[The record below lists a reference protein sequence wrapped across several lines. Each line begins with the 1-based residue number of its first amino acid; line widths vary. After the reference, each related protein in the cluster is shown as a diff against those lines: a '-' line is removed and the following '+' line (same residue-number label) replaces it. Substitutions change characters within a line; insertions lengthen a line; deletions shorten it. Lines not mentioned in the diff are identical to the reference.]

1 MTALPALLDEQ
12 VRALAVTILKRRE
25 FPFWHDT
32 PGLISFLAWLSG
44 LWETD
49 PVLYWAMLAGL
60 VAVALLLLAHVT
72 WAVRRALAVPAPA
85 RPPRPDTAAPP
96 FLEEAD
102 ALARRGMFLEAAR
115 RVQLAALDLLT
126 GLGFRVVRTHEP
138 PEDLAPDATVWWIE
152 PAELCRSVPGGGW
165 RGEPWV
171 RAGGTAVLFLA
182 PAVGEDAGCALLE
195 GVVLP
200 RRVADTS
207 GGASP
212 RGARGERPA
221 TAHGVSGDALPRART
236 VEVPGLLTFADAGD
250 WRVRAVS
257 AERPLV
263 LERALGAGRIVA
275 VADATV
281 LRNQS
286 LDRGDAALLVVDL
299 VRAFGVPRFHEG
311 GEGPRARRSAAAYL
325 ATSPALLVFCGLALT
340 GVLFAWQG
348 NLVPPRALP
357 GPGTDTPGLDAFVDS
372 LAALYAGTRDHARVL
387 ERYRELAAARLRRHF
402 GMPPET
408 PVGVLAERLACD
420 RRLGPSAL
428 RLLVEGAPVAG
439 ERSLR
444 DAVRVLDALVQEA
457 SA

>member
-1 MTALPALLDEQ
+1 MRRSGLI
-12 VRALAVTILKRRE
+12 ALAAAC
-25 FPFWHDT
+25 
-32 PGLISFLAWLSG
+32 GLL
-44 LWETD
+44 
-49 PVLYWAMLAGL
+49 VLAGML
-60 VAVALLLLAHVT
+60 YPDEKRPEQSLTTFGTGPWGYRAV
-72 WAVRRALAVPAPA
+72 
-85 RPPRPDTAAPP
+85 
-96 FLEEAD
+96 F
-102 ALARRGMFLEAAR
+102 
-115 RVQLAALDLLT
+115 DLLT
-126 GLGFRVVRTHEP
+126 ELGFPVVRTHEP

-152 PAELCRSVPGGGW
+152 PAELCPSVPGGGW

-250 WRVRAVS
+250 WRVSAVS

-286 LDRGDAALLVVDL
+286 LDRGDAAPLVVDL

-408 PVGVLAERLACD
+408 PVGVLAERLARD
-420 RRLGPSAL
+420 RRLAPGAL

-439 ERSLR
+439 ERGLR
-444 DAVRVLDALVQEA
+444 DAVRVLDALVREA

>member
-1 MTALPALLDEQ
+1 MRRSGLI
-12 VRALAVTILKRRE
+12 ALAAAC
-25 FPFWHDT
+25 
-32 PGLISFLAWLSG
+32 GLL
-44 LWETD
+44 
-49 PVLYWAMLAGL
+49 VLAGML
-60 VAVALLLLAHVT
+60 YPDEKRPEQSLTTFGTGPWGYRAV
-72 WAVRRALAVPAPA
+72 
-85 RPPRPDTAAPP
+85 
-96 FLEEAD
+96 F
-102 ALARRGMFLEAAR
+102 
-115 RVQLAALDLLT
+115 DLLT
-126 GLGFRVVRTHEP
+126 ELGFPVARTYEP
-138 PEDLAPDATVWWIE
+138 PEELAPDATVWWLE
-152 PAELCRSVPGGGW
+152 PAGLCRSVPGDDW

-182 PAVGEDAGCALLE
+182 SVAGEDAGCALLE

-200 RRVADTS
+200 RRVADAS
-207 GGASP
+207 GGGP
-212 RGARGERPA
+212 RGARDECPA
-221 TAHGVSGDALPRART
+221 TAHAVSGDALPRART
-236 VEVPGLLTFADAGD
+236 LEVPSLLTFADAGD
-250 WRVRAVS
+250 WRVSAVS
-257 AERPLV
+257 GERPLV

-281 LRNQS
+281 LRNQW
-286 LDRGDAALLVVDL
+286 LDRGDAAPLVVDL

-311 GEGPRARRSAAAYL
+311 GEGPRTRRSAAAYL

-357 GPGTDTPGLDAFVDS
+357 GPETDPPGLDAFVDS

-408 PVGVLAERLACD
+408 PVGVLAERLARD
-420 RRLGPSAL
+420 RRLAPGAL

-439 ERSLR
+439 ERGLR
-444 DAVRVLDALVQEA
+444 DAVRVLDALVREA

>member
-1 MTALPALLDEQ
+1 M
-12 VRALAVTILKRRE
+12 
-25 FPFWHDT
+25 
-32 PGLISFLAWLSG
+32 SG
-44 LWETD
+44 
-49 PVLYWAMLAGL
+49 PSPS
-60 VAVALLLLAHVT
+60 
-72 WAVRRALAVPAPA
+72 RSSS
-85 RPPRPDTAAPP
+85 
-96 FLEEAD
+96 EANSRSGTT
-102 ALARRGMFLEAAR
+102 RRGSSPSWPGCPGCGRPTPCSTGRCWRAWSRSRCCCSRTSPGRSGARSRYLRRPGR
-115 RVQLAALDLLT
+115 RV
-126 GLGFRVVRTHEP
+126 RTRRP
-138 PEDLAPDATVWWIE
+138 R
-152 PAELCRSVPGGGW
+152 RSSRRRTRW
-165 RGEPWV
+165 RGGACSSRP
-171 RAGGTAVLFLA
+171 RAGSSSPPSTSSSALLFLA

-207 GGASP
+207 GGAGP

-250 WRVRAVS
+250 WRVSAVS

-286 LDRGDAALLVVDL
+286 LDRGDAAPLVVDL

-340 GVLFAWQG
+340 GALFAWQG
-348 NLVPPRALP
+348 HLVPPRALP

-408 PVGVLAERLACD
+408 LVGVLAERLVRD
-420 RRLGPSAL
+420 RRLAPGTL

-439 ERSLR
+439 ERGLR
-444 DAVRVLDALVQEA
+444 DAVRALDALVREA

>member
-1 MTALPALLDEQ
+1 MTALPAPSDEH
-12 VRALAVTILKRRE
+12 VRALAVTILKRSE
-25 FPFWHDT
+25 FAFWHDT

-115 RVQLAALDLLT
+115 RVQLAALDLL
-126 GLGFRVVRTHEP
+126 LRARV
-138 PEDLAPDATVWWIE
+138 LE

-250 WRVRAVS
+250 WRVSAVS

-286 LDRGDAALLVVDL
+286 LDRGDAAPLVVDL

-408 PVGVLAERLACD
+408 PVGVLAERLARD
-420 RRLGPSAL
+420 RRLAPGAL
-428 RLLVEGAPVAG
+428 RLLGAGAPVAG
-439 ERSLR
+439 ERGLR
-444 DAVRVLDALVQEA
+444 DAVRALDALVREA